1 MWVSRI
7 PGKSRAPAKFCSSDW
22 HIMYVYIHLHTQS
35 RTHGLLP
42 QSTNKPLAASRTEGW
57 ARQEEEWRGGGVE
70 LTLMNQGQLTSRQNL
85 AFKLRGTQQ
94 VKVRRSLCVTVP
106 HQSRRQ

>member
-57 ARQEEEWRGGGVE
+57 ARQEEEWSGGRGRINSDDPGTADLQAE
-70 LTLMNQGQLTSRQNL
+70 LGL
-85 AFKLRGTQQ
+85 
-94 VKVRRSLCVTVP
+94 
-106 HQSRRQ
+106 